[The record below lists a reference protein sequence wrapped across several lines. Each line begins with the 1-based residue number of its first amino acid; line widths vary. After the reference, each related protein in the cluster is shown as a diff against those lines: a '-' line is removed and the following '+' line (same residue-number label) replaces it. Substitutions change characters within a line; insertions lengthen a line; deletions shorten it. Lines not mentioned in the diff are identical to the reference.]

1 MQNKAAKKALYTA
14 RWKTTFK
21 HTTLVAITYIFYKAL
36 YTFLLNVQW
45 RHKKILLHLSDNT
58 GVKVDNENITKS
70 QNVLVN
76 SSLDNL
82 QDSTSKFDS
91 ILADKKKYK
100 T

>member
-1 MQNKAAKKALYTA
+1 MYNVDIKK
-14 RWKTTFK
+14 
-21 HTTLVAITYIFYKAL
+21 
-36 YTFLLNVQW
+36 
-45 RHKKILLHLSDNT
+45 LLHLSDNT

-91 ILADKKKYK
+91 IMADKKYK